1 MNLNVLCEI
10 WWRFKFKFSLRLCS
24 FNVCPQINFA
34 LRMQSRR
41 RSSGHISSNNAF
53 KLSMYLATME
63 NGKKRNEVD
72 TENLRIPTVRS
83 RNAISWYLDQF
94 NSSDADRIWQG
105 EERTT
110 SPFILNMIKSRM
122 RRQKWHKR
130 DACVHRRR
138 KFCKQKFIV
147 AIAAVCGWGT
157 RGGRGA
163 CENLLHNII
172 LHLQVPHHHPPQ
184 FINQYVQ

>member
-1 MNLNVLCEI
+1 
-10 WWRFKFKFSLRLCS
+10 
-24 FNVCPQINFA
+24 
-34 LRMQSRR
+34 MQSRR

-72 TENLRIPTVRS
+72 TENLRIPTVRG

-172 LHLQVPHHHPPQ
+172 LHLQVRLHHPPQ